1 MHDVAVRFGQPDVE
15 RSRRAHRNDLEY
27 IPIHL
32 IVGLLYV
39 LTAPSATVAVWLF
52 RVAGVFRL
60 LHTVVYAMWV
70 LPQPARGICFAVP
83 CFVTGYM
90 LTQTLR
96 QSYY

>member
-1 MHDVAVRFGQPDVE
+1 MRFGQPDVE

-27 IPIHL
+27 IPVHL

-39 LTAPSATVAVWLF
+39 LTAPAPAVAVWLF
-52 RVAGVFRL
+52 RVAGCFRL

-70 LPQPARGICFAVP
+70 CPQPARGICFGVP

-90 LTQTLR
+90 LLQTMR
-96 QSYY
+96 MSYN